1 MHKRPGMRPRTA
13 VIDANGTKLYCE
25 IVGEGPP
32 ALFIAGS
39 TGDAG
44 NFTRTAELLASE
56 FTVVTYDRR
65 GNSRSP
71 RPAGW
76 TTTSVSEQADDAAGL
91 IHALGLDPV
100 CLFAASAGA
109 LIGLE
114 LAIRNPSLFRGA
126 VLQEPSLF
134 SLLPNAAEILAPRR
148 RLIAETM
155 QAKGPRATVEALLQH
170 LNGATVLS
178 AIPPDVLERMMGNG
192 DTMFNIE
199 TAFASWRPSD
209 RQLAS
214 ISVPVVLMIAQDTQP
229 GFVQVMTV
237 LEARL
242 NTKAVTVP
250 GPHGFYY
257 FSPSDLAEAV
267 RPHFHRFLMRTGRP
281 INPAPDSGVPPT
293 LASGRR

>member
-1 MHKRPGMRPRTA
+1 MRGQPRNE

-32 ALFIAGS
+32 ALFIGGS

-44 NFTRTAELLASE
+44 HFTRTAELLASE

-76 TTTSVSEQADDAAGL
+76 TTTSVPEQADDAAGL
-91 IHALGLDPV
+91 IEALGLHRV

-109 LIGLE
+109 LIGLD
-114 LAIRNPSLFRGA
+114 LAIRKPSLLRGA

-134 SLLPNAAEILAPRR
+134 ALLPNAAEILAPRR
-148 RLIAETM
+148 MLIRETM

-170 LNGATVLS
+170 LNGAAVLR
-178 AIPPDVLERMMGNG
+178 AIPADILERMMSNG
-192 DTMFNIE
+192 DTMFNLE

-209 RQLAS
+209 DQLAS
-214 ISVPVVLMIAQDTQP
+214 ITVPIVLMIAQDTQP
-229 GFVQVMTV
+229 GFVEVMKV

-250 GPHGFYY
+250 GPHGFYL
-257 FSPSDLAEAV
+257 FNPADLAEAV
-267 RPHFHRFLMRTGRP
+267 RPHFYRFLTHAR
-281 INPAPDSGVPPT
+281 
-293 LASGRR
+293 